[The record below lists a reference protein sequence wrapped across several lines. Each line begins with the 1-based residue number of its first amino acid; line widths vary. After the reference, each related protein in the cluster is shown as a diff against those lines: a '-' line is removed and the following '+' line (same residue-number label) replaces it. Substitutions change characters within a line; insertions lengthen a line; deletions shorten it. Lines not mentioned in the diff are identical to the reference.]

1 MSISGHNDYEA
12 ALAEAKKRQ
21 RILFLYFH
29 KSPG

>member
-1 MSISGHNDYEA
+1 MSISWYDDYDA
-12 ALAEAKKRQ
+12 ALAEAKKQQ